1 MNTMEEFIMNKNFS
15 RRTFLKGAA
24 ISTLGL
30 ATFGMG
36 GMAFA
41 EAADTTAPAAEPKTV
56 TEVPYIEQTVA
67 QIAQNLYCISEFYL
81 VNTYLLVGEEKAFLF
96 DTGCGIGNIRE
107 IVERITDKPITV
119 MLTHGHFD
127 HSGGLYHFAH
137 DCDVYMHPADLNQ
150 TTGNNMYREMYAS
163 TRAEVRF
170 PGPENLAGMLARIP
184 AEEPEQISLEITKP
198 LKGGDVFDVG
208 GSTVTVYET
217 PGHTPGSVAFL
228 IEPQRFLV
236 SGDTLN
242 NSVILA
248 RQPNNGTALIEEFN
262 QTCRNLWKIADKFD
276 YLAVG
281 HDGFAWEKNLIK
293 DYIDLSQG
301 LLDGYITG
309 KYLEFG
315 IRAGD
320 MARLRTAELWYQ
332 CDK

>member
-1 MNTMEEFIMNKNFS
+1 MGKNFS
-15 RRTFLKGAA
+15 RRTFLKGTAA
-24 ISTLGL
+24 SALGL
-30 ATFGMG
+30 ATLGLG
-36 GMAFA
+36 GVAFA
-41 EAADTTAPAAEPKTV
+41 EEEKSADTAETAAQPYTG
-56 TEVPYIEQTVA
+56 EVPYLEQTVT
-67 QIAQNLYCISEFYL
+67 QIAENLYCISEFYL
-81 VNTYLLVGEEKAFLF
+81 VNTYLLVGEERAILF

-107 IVERITDKPITV
+107 ICERITDKPITV
-119 MLTHGHFD
+119 LLTHGHFD
-127 HSGGLYHFAH
+127 HSGGLYHFT
-137 DCDVYMHPADLNQ
+137 DCDIYMHPADLDQ

-163 TRAEVRF
+163 SRAEVRF
-170 PGPENLAGMLARIP
+170 PGPANLAGMLARIP
-184 AEEPEQISLEITKP
+184 EEEPESVSLEITKP
-198 LKGGDVFDVG
+198 LKEGDVFDVG

-228 IEPQRFLV
+228 VEPQRFLV

-248 RQPNNGTALIEEFN
+248 RQPDNGTALIEEFN
-262 QTCRNLWKIADKFD
+262 QTCRNLWKLSDKFD